1 MKLGSTYEDYL
12 EYGDRYKFYCN
23 KEEKTIICAVLYKGK
38 TIRGIAK
45 CDPEDEFNLELGKK
59 LAYLRCRKKFLRKKL
74 KRALQVERDAII
86 AEARAKCNLANARDF
101 VSDSEIQFNNTI
113 NELAKFEAELNNQ
126 GE

>member
-12 EYGDRYKFYCN
+12 EYGDRYKFYYN
-23 KEEKTIICAVLYKGK
+23 KDEETIICTTLYKCQVV
-38 TIRGIAK
+38 RGIAK
-45 CDPEDEFNLELGKK
+45 CNPEDEFNLELGKK

-86 AEARAKCNLANARDF
+86 AEARAKCNLANACDF

>member
-12 EYGDRYKFYCN
+12 EYGDRYKFYYN
-23 KEEKTIICAVLYKGK
+23 KDEKTLICTILYKGK

-45 CDPEDEFNLELGKK
+45 CDPDDEFNLGVGKK
-59 LAYLRCRKKFLRKKL
+59 LAYLRCRKKFLSKKL

-113 NELAKFEAELNNQ
+113 NELAKFEAELNQ
-126 GE
+126 GG